1 MKTFVFLAFVV
12 GFQLLA
18 AESNSIQEMAQP
30 TRVDRKFGFQ
40 VINMG
45 APYAQM
51 LGVSGG
57 VNVTRHAR
65 TRVIYAPG
73 SAGTVKGLETLHTVV
88 ASVDGFLFDR
98 ALTPMLSLQTAFT
111 NGAESVGSVF
121 GRDAR
126 HFLVAVGADFL
137 RSDGLNAGVAVNL
150 AINEPVSGISFY
162 LGWYSDLF

>member
-1 MKTFVFLAFVV
+1 MHLIKPTAVFALCFACLSV
-12 GFQLLA
+12 LA
-18 AESNSIQEMAQP
+18 ATDGTSVEQAKPI
-30 TRVDRKFGFQ
+30 RVERKFGFQ

-45 APYAQM
+45 APYSQM

-57 VNVTRHAR
+57 VNVTRQAR
-65 TRVIYAPG
+65 ARLIYAPG
-73 SAGTVKGLETLHTVV
+73 MANAKDTVHTLV

-98 ALTPMLSLQTAFT
+98 ELTPMLSVQTAFSQGPSDI
-111 NGAESVGSVF
+111 NVF
-121 GRDAR
+121 GGSAR

-150 AINEPVSGISFY
+150 PINEPVSGIAFY